1 MDEPLE
7 EELPG
12 EDESQAVLASVDP
25 VTYHRS
31 IAELARPDDGSV
43 LGMLPYDEALSFHD
57 PRCVVVEPVP
67 RGRDHIALFG
77 NAAYRGFDSVLRAA
91 FDDPAV
97 AHLLNDLHH
106 RLVQEGAN
114 VALVTNHGQIIDIA
128 LVLGAL
134 VMALSDP
141 ERSFGVLGES
151 ATIEDIAH
159 RCNVLVS
166 RMVTTRQAFG
176 IPAIEVLE
184 HFTRTFLSIPQ
195 TASRRRSR
203 LTPELV
209 RANNAVMRH
218 ELGRR
223 LEGGGQLVA
232 MAASGSQDLSLAANL
247 VQRVHASWRQWRGEE
262 PRESPSLHL
271 QPLYRGTI
279 SLMLEARDV
288 VPVSLSLEPAHP
300 ACVIG
305 GITRVRDDDDCHRVM
320 EWIAA
325 AHEGA
330 TGIHTVYHRHEDPL
344 LEQIRAVLRS

>member
-1 MDEPLE
+1 MDEPV
-7 EELPG
+7 EELQG
-12 EDESQAVLASVDP
+12 EAEADAVLTAVDP
-25 VTYHRS
+25 ATYHRS

-43 LGMLPYDEALSFHD
+43 LGMLAYDENLPYHD

-67 RGRDHIALFG
+67 RGRDEIALFG
-77 NAAYRGFDSVLRAA
+77 NAAYRGFDSVLVEA
-91 FDDPAV
+91 FADPAV

-106 RLVQEGAN
+106 RLVHEGAN

-141 ERSFGVLGES
+141 ERSYGVLGES
-151 ATIEDIAH
+151 ATLEEISA
-159 RCNVLVS
+159 RSNVLVS

-176 IPAIEVLE
+176 IPAIQVLE

-209 RANNAVMRH
+209 RANNDVMRR
-218 ELGRR
+218 ELDRR
-223 LEGGGQLVA
+223 LDGGGQLVA

-247 VQRVHASWRQWRGEE
+247 AQRVQASWRQFRGEE
-262 PRESPSLHL
+262 PRETPSLHL

-279 SLMLEARDV
+279 SLMIQTRDV
-288 VPVSLSLEPAHP
+288 LPVSLSLEPAHP
-300 ACVIG
+300 SCVIG
-305 GITRVRDDDDCHRVM
+305 PITRVRDDDDCHRVM
-320 EWIAA
+320 EWIAD
-325 AHEGA
+325 AHEQA
-330 TGIHTVYHRHEDPL
+330 TGVHTVYHRAEDPL